1 MTETGNTVYFE
12 GAPATQPMDSAFVR
26 REVFSEVPDTEVF
39 TISESAAAEK
49 MVTDIIIVI
58 CAISF
63 LLSIKKFIN
72 LLPSLI
78 GCILRW
84 KEAVNLEFSMKLKR
98 DRNILTFIMIAPFCL
113 LCWNYRLYD
122 PDFMEGFSEL
132 VRLGITAGVF
142 AAMLVVRFIAEWC
155 FKGWKCDNETYK
167 IGICSSRTF
176 FIIYTHAALA
186 AALITSIVG
195 LSKEVS
201 AIVVLT
207 VILGFYALS
216 LLRKT
221 QIFANSC
228 NLFQAFLYLCGLE
241 ILPTSLVIVSALIL

>member
-1 MTETGNTVYFE
+1 MAETIYFE
-12 GAPATQPMDSAFVR
+12 DAPATLPMDSAFVR
-26 REVFSEVPDTEVF
+26 REVFSEVPETDGF
-39 TISESAAAEK
+39 ILNDNAAAEK
-49 MVTDIIIVI
+49 MVTDSIIVI

-98 DRNILTFIMIAPFCL
+98 DRNILTLIMMVPFCL
-113 LCWNYRLYD
+113 LCWNFRLYD

-132 VRLGITAGVF
+132 IRLGITVGVF
-142 AAMLVVRFIAEWC
+142 AAMLVVRFIAEWL
-155 FKGWKCDNETYK
+155 FRGWKCDKDTYK
-167 IGICSSRTF
+167 IGLCSSRTF
-176 FIIYTHAALA
+176 FIIYTILALA
-186 AALITSIVG
+186 AAGITSLAGVNQ
-195 LSKEVS
+195 EVS
-201 AIVVLT
+201 AIVVLI
-207 VILGFYALS
+207 VIFGFYILS

-241 ILPTSLVIVSALIL
+241 ILPTSLVIASALIL